1 MEGIGELIGKR
12 KEMKELEILRCGW
25 VGLSLSPSLVRAEG
39 STVEDPGGKFP
50 PSTFPSNISLSSTI
64 TGKTA
69 HC

>member
-1 MEGIGELIGKR
+1 
-12 KEMKELEILRCGW
+12 MKELENLRGGW
-25 VGLSLSPSLVRAEG
+25 VGLSLSPSLLRAKG
-39 STVEDPGGKFP
+39 STVEDPGGKST